1 MIVILVD
8 LVVGAIVV
16 GWLAIAIA
24 QDIGR
29 IFEYWLMPATL
40 SIYFGAALLFVAP
53 APADAS
59 LQTAY
64 QMLAETNLGGILVSL
79 CFMILGALFLAI
91 GAGLRNW
98 RTSWTSRNH

>member
-24 QDIGR
+24 QNIGR
-29 IFEYWLMPATL
+29 IFGYWLVPALL

-53 APADAS
+53 EPPDAS
-59 LQTAY
+59 FQTVY
-64 QMLAETNLGGILVSL
+64 QMLAGASLGAIPVPL
-79 CFMILGALFLAI
+79 CFMILGAVFLAS